1 MTVKVRPEA
10 LLTLFFLLVFLA
22 AIAIGWEWPFIAKLM
37 PVYVVAIPG
46 VVLASVEL
54 YRLLTAWE
62 ERKGKAARGIEMDEA
77 FMGGLERRTEIT
89 RTLSFFAW
97 FIGGALAV
105 WLLGIVVGLPLLVFL
120 YTLVEGR
127 EKWSVCLLMSACAF
141 AFLWGLFDYLLE
153 MRWPPGLLWG

>member
-10 LLTLFFLLVFLA
+10 LLTLFFLVVFLT

-37 PVYVVAIPG
+37 PVYMVAIPG
-46 VVLASVEL
+46 VVLVSVEL

-62 ERKGKAARGIEMDEA
+62 ERKAKVAQGIEMDEV
-77 FMGGLERRTEIT
+77 FTGGLDRKTEIT
-89 RTLSFFAW
+89 RTLSFFSW

-105 WLLGIVVGLPLLVFL
+105 WLLGIVIGLPLLVFL

-127 EKWSVCLLMSACAF
+127 EKWSLSILMAACTF